1 MKLNIQYLVI
11 LKQLY
16 ENKIFN
22 VNDILQE
29 AVPNQPENAQD
40 TGDEAKFEFTKL
52 ECLLFAFHTLG
63 QQAPHF
69 LSENATLL
77 KDFKV
82 NNIGNFLPF

>member
-52 ECLLFAFHTLG
+52 EFNRNLNYSCCQIFMLQF
-63 QQAPHF
+63 
-69 LSENATLL
+69 
-77 KDFKV
+77 V
-82 NNIGNFLPF
+82 NLQ